1 MLSPISSRSAIPRRG
16 RGRWAAFALGTL
28 VALGTSAASQAAEPV
43 RPELTP
49 KLQGLLQKEMIQIE
63 QAMQEIYSA
72 MLQGRHA
79 VVAEK
84 GQSIHDSFILE
95 QSLTD
100 EDRQDLKAAVPQELL
115 QMDAYL
121 HELSASLAEAGQA
134 QDTARQVEVYGR
146 MTETCVACHSAYVT
160 DRFEGL
166 QDADIPTGWG
176 MAPSTQDNDSE
187 G

>member
-1 MLSPISSRSAIPRRG
+1 MLSPISSRSVTPG
-16 RGRWAAFALGTL
+16 RGRRGALALGAL
-28 VALGTSAASQAAEPV
+28 VALGASGASLASEPV

-49 KLQGLLQKEMIQIE
+49 KLQGLLQKEMIRIE

-79 VVAEK
+79 MVAEK
-84 GQSIHDSFILE
+84 GQAIHDSFILE

-100 EDRQDLKAAVPQELL
+100 EDRQDLKAAVPQAFL

-121 HELSASLAEAGQA
+121 HELSASLAEAGHA
-134 QDTARQVEVYGR
+134 QDTPRQVEIYGR
-146 MTETCVACHSAYVT
+146 MTESCVACHGAYVT

-166 QDADIPTGWG
+166 EGADIPAGWG
-176 MAPSTQDNDSE
+176 VAPSGQDNDPRD
-187 G
+187 